1 MKLSGLNKVMSGHVT
16 GILSRMRRASLSS
29 GKVGQIGFSL
39 IEVLL
44 AVSIMSVIVF
54 GLFSMFN
61 QTQKALL
68 ATSKQ
73 VDILGSGRAAIEVL
87 VEDIQKAEAPGL
99 PVFSLESIS
108 AQRPHMQGTIDRAYN
123 YRPVVQKLVDN
134 YTVRTN
140 LLQSVFFLTRS
151 NLNWVA
157 KGYFFSP
164 TTNFVANPNTQ
175 SLGFGTLFR
184 FSSVNVDLTV
194 NDIEQRYQPNR
205 KMNEQLLRNFWEHYE
220 FVQNISPLD
229 ATNRVFNLSVSP
241 LVEGVVHFNL
251 QPIDSDGRHMRY
263 YNEFSDVANQVI
275 NRDYPNTI
283 LEREEINNE
292 PLTSQTR
299 YRFYGDALPAFME
312 LEIGVLDPEV
322 LARVKAMPNPQ
333 AARQFLQD
341 RPEAVHLFRRMIPL
355 STANRISLETQ

>member
-1 MKLSGLNKVMSGHVT
+1 MKSSRFNKST
-16 GILSRMRRASLSS
+16 KNRSS
-29 GKVGQIGFSL
+29 GNQFRSSRNGFSL

-99 PVFSLESIS
+99 PVFSLESIG
-108 AQRPHMQGTIDRAYN
+108 AQRPHMQGTIDRGYN
-123 YRPVVQKLVDN
+123 YRPVFQQLVDGSI
-134 YTVRTN
+134 RTN
-140 LLQSVFFLTRS
+140 VLQNVFFLTRS

-164 TTNFVANPNTQ
+164 TTNFVAAPNTQ

-184 FSSVNVDLTV
+184 FSSVNVDLTS
-194 NDIEQRYQPNR
+194 NRPEDRYQPNR
-205 KMNEQLLRNFWEHYE
+205 RMNENLLRNFWEHYE
-220 FVQNISPLD
+220 FVQNVSPLE
-229 ATNRVFNLSVSP
+229 ATNTVFNLSVSP
-241 LVEGVVHFNL
+241 LIEGVVHFNL
-251 QPIDSDGRHMRY
+251 QPIDSDGRPMRY
-263 YNEFSDVANQVI
+263 YTDFLNVANQTI
-275 NRDYPNTI
+275 NREYPNTV
-283 LEREEINNE
+283 LEREEFNGE
-292 PLTSQTR
+292 PLAGNTR
-299 YRFYGDALPAFME
+299 FRFFGDALPAFIE

-322 LARVKAMPNPQ
+322 LARVKAMPNLQ
-333 AARQFLQD
+333 AARQFLED
-341 RPEAVHLFRRMIPL
+341 KPGAVHLFRRMIPL

>member
-16 GILSRMRRASLSS
+16 GILSRMRPASLSS

-99 PVFSLESIS
+99 PVFALESLS
-108 AQRPHMQGTIDRAYN
+108 GSRPHMQGTIDRGYA

-134 YTVRTN
+134 YTLRTN
-140 LLQSVFFLTRS
+140 VLQSVFFLTRS

-164 TTNFVANPNTQ
+164 STNFVADSDTK
-175 SLGFGTLFR
+175 SLGLELCFDFLR
-184 FSSVNVDLTV
+184 SMLT
-194 NDIEQRYQPNR
+194 
-205 KMNEQLLRNFWEHYE
+205 
-220 FVQNISPLD
+220 
-229 ATNRVFNLSVSP
+229 
-241 LVEGVVHFNL
+241 
-251 QPIDSDGRHMRY
+251 
-263 YNEFSDVANQVI
+263 
-275 NRDYPNTI
+275 
-283 LEREEINNE
+283 
-292 PLTSQTR
+292 
-299 YRFYGDALPAFME
+299 
-312 LEIGVLDPEV
+312 
-322 LARVKAMPNPQ
+322 
-333 AARQFLQD
+333 
-341 RPEAVHLFRRMIPL
+341 
-355 STANRISLETQ
+355 